1 MLLYIT
7 IVYNMFRAL
16 FEFFNTNI
24 LSVCYDIKTNSL
36 YERENEITLNKYKK
50 NDDIKTKTN
59 KNNNDINN
67 DNDNINIYD
76 NINILFKNYYDN
88 RDENVK
94 ENYNI
99 NNNDNH
105 NHNND
110 NHNNDND
117 NDNDNHNNDINTD
130 TDTDIYDIIS
140 NEEIKEGTF

>member
-1 MLLYIT
+1 MSILLYIKSMLLYIT
-7 IVYNMFRAL
+7 IIYNMFRAL

-24 LSVCYDIKTNSL
+24 LSVCYDIKTNTL

-50 NDDIKTKTN
+50 NDDIKTK
-59 KNNNDINN
+59 KNNNDINDINN

-99 NNNDNH
+99 NSND
-105 NHNND
+105 
-110 NHNNDND
+110 
-117 NDNDNHNNDINTD
+117 NNDINTDTD

-140 NEEIKEGTF
+140 NEEIKESTF